1 MCVRLPAQIES
12 TYQCLRGTVQGVSV
26 VATEL
31 GVDTLEGGVTVG
43 LGLLDT
49 VFLRVRLARLKTR
62 IEVKKGT
69 EPVTVSLLALVVLGR
84 VLGLWSKRSAKQTN
98 KLRGTP
104 KKIRYVLAILTVLS
118 R

>member
-1 MCVRLPAQIES
+1 MRES
-12 TYQCLRGTVQGVSV
+12 TYQCLHGTVKSVSV

-31 GVDTLEGGVTVG
+31 GVDTLEGRVTVG

-49 VFLRVRLARLKTR
+49 VGKSISGCEESSRWLT
-62 IEVKKGT
+62 KGD

-84 VLGLWSKRSAKQTN
+84 VLRLCTKKRSVREKFSGR
-98 KLRGTP
+98 KRKG
-104 KKIRYVLAILTVLS
+104 YELAILTVLS